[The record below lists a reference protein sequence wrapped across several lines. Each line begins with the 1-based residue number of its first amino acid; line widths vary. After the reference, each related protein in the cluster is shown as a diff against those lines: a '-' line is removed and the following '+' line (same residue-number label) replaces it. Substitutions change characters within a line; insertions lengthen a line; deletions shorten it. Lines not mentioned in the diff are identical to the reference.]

1 MKIVC
6 SLALMPIA
14 SLCFVQREPKE
25 EAKSFGNVMEDNKLL
40 TMAYFL
46 DEIVSFDSTQKWSWV
61 RDIFLNFE
69 IIRIV
74 HFRAKVCKT
83 YDGPL
88 DRWMARKHT
97 NYTFFVLYV

>member
-25 EAKSFGNVMEDNKLL
+25 EEKSFGDVMEDNKLL

-46 DEIVSFDSTQKWSWV
+46 DEIVSFYPTQKWSWS
-61 RDIFLNFE
+61 DTDTSSDTCFE
-69 IIRIV
+69 ISET
-74 HFRAKVCKT
+74 HSGT
-83 YDGPL
+83 DS
-88 DRWMARKHT
+88 DQDT
-97 NYTFFVLYV
+97 NPTV